1 MGVCISWRNLC
12 KEVVISLPGP
22 LTQMFRQNIEQSYKQ
37 KVVKYTFFCPLCPF
51 ISYGVLFYCD
61 LLIPKTL
68 VFRCIV
74 LVAKI
79 LKRCS
84 SSDENPFESK

>member
-1 MGVCISWRNLC
+1 MTHQSMGVYISWRNLC

-37 KVVKYTFFCPLCPF
+37 KVVKYTFFCPLCSVSLF
-51 ISYGVLFYCD
+51 IVN
-61 LLIPKTL
+61 LLIAKTL

-74 LVAKI
+74 LVAKMFQT
-79 LKRCS
+79 LLFVR
-84 SSDENPFESK
+84 